1 MVSAGKIAETP
12 QDTMCLQSEATLK
25 NLHAVNGS
33 SGQIKV
39 K

>member
-25 NLHAVNGS
+25 NLHAVNSS
-33 SGQIKV
+33 SGQIEAK
-39 K
+39 